1 MGEST
6 LILNSDLSENVDYN
20 TSLLPIKARYCHQS
34 WYTDKKA
41 PCHWHA
47 EVECIYVLEGSMTY
61 YVNDKTYELTNGD
74 CLFVNANRLHFC
86 QSEQESDCYYMVLLL
101 NPSCL
106 VTNPGLEARFI
117 NPVIFDNG
125 LDAIMMHSSGW
136 QKEAS
141 ALIQEIFEM
150 VMSDEKQY
158 ALTIMQ
164 DIYAFWN
171 LLYQNT
177 HRSHQ
182 GEPNTARMDSL
193 KEMITFVQLHYQKKI
208 SLADIAASGMM
219 CESKCCALFKATLHQ
234 SPMAYLTAY
243 RIRVS
248 LTLLTGTSKS
258 ITDIA
263 LSCGFNSGSY
273 YTETFQKLMK
283 MTPKNYRKAYF
294 AQQ

>member
-1 MGEST
+1 
-6 LILNSDLSENVDYN
+6 
-20 TSLLPIKARYCHQS
+20 
-34 WYTDKKA
+34 
-41 PCHWHA
+41 
-47 EVECIYVLEGSMTY
+47 MTY
-61 YVNDKTYELTNGD
+61 YVNDQTYELTPD
-74 CLFVNANRLHFC
+74 DSLFVNANRLHFC
-86 QSEQESDCYYMVLLL
+86 QSEKDSDCYYMVLLL

-125 LDAIMMHSSGW
+125 SDAIMMHPSGW
-136 QKEAS
+136 QREAA
-141 ALIQEIFEM
+141 ALIRNIFEM
-150 VMSDEKQY
+150 TQSDEKEH

-164 DIYAFWN
+164 NIYAFWN

-177 HRSHQ
+177 RRSHQ
-182 GEPNTARMDSL
+182 DAPGTARMDSL
-193 KEMITFVQLHYQKKI
+193 KEMITFVQLHYQKKL
-208 SLADIAASGMM
+208 SLSDIAASGMM

-283 MTPKNYRKAYF
+283 MTPKNYRKTHLV
-294 AQQ
+294 QQ